1 MEVVALPLVLPG
13 TLSLEGSWD
22 LTRLT
27 SLPLLQVKASSSAM
41 LPPSKHILS
50 RGHCSLSPAPSLAV
64 GPTEEA
70 WWKEL
75 RLSGTTQEMQL

>member
-27 SLPLLQVKASSSAM
+27 SLPLQVKASSSAM
-41 LPPSKHILS
+41 LPPAKHILS

-75 RLSGTTQEMQL
+75 RLSGTAQEMQL